1 MMEIFDM
8 SQPNP
13 ADMVKNTVGIAG
25 GAVLLAPAAPLAP
38 PILHGLAGIA
48 LVGVG
53 LFAAGSLVMKAAEA
67 LSGMGN
73 SMKPKDT
80 PRSPR

>member
-1 MMEIFDM
+1 M

-25 GAVLLAPAAPLAP
+25 GAALLAPAAPLAP

-48 LVGVG
+48 VVGVG

-67 LSGMGN
+67 LGLGN
-73 SMKPKDT
+73 PMKPKDA
-80 PRSPR
+80 PRSSR

>member
-1 MMEIFDM
+1 MEIVDM

-25 GAVLLAPAAPLAP
+25 GAALLAPAAPLAP

-48 LVGVG
+48 VVGFS
-53 LFAAGSLVMKAAEA
+53 LFAVGSLVMKGAEA
-67 LSGMGN
+67 LTGMGN
-73 SMKPKDT
+73 SLKPKST
-80 PRSPR
+80 PRKP